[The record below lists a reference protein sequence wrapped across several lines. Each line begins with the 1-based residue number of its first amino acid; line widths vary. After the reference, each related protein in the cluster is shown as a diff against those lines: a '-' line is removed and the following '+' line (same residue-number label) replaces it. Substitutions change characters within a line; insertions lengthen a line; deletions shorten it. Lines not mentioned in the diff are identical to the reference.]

1 MFKIITLPFDEDME
15 EFDQDRLEREFL
27 FALKNCEIK
36 KYKPELVEVDGR
48 YYWTVFLEYEKVKKI
63 ESEHTS
69 FQQNGELKKNQ
80 NLEKKSLPEAEL
92 QTKKEVELYKIL
104 REWRREQSDD
114 LGYPPYIIASN
125 RLLVEI
131 IKARPKNSSELSKIK
146 GMGEKK
152 TREYGREI
160 LLILEN
166 FFEAD
171 D

>member
-36 KYKPELVEVDGR
+36 KYKPELVEIDGR
-48 YYWTVFLEYEKVKKI
+48 YYWTVFFEYEKIKKI
-63 ESEHTS
+63 EDGHNS

>member
-27 FALKNCEIK
+27 FALKDSEIK
-36 KYKPELVEVDGR
+36 KYKPELVEIDGR
-48 YYWTVFLEYEKVKKI
+48 YYWTVFVEYEKIKKK
-63 ESEHTS
+63 ESENAS
-69 FQQNGELKKNQ
+69 FQKNGEFRKNQ

-92 QTKKEVELYKIL
+92 QTKKELELYRVL

-131 IKARPKNSSELSKIK
+131 VKARPKNSLELSKIK

-152 TREYGREI
+152 TKEYGREI

-166 FFEAD
+166 FYEASD
-171 D
+171 

>member
-27 FALKNCEIK
+27 FALKNSEIK
-36 KYKPELVEVDGR
+36 KYKPELVEIDGR

-63 ESEHTS
+63 EDEHNS

>member
-36 KYKPELVEVDGR
+36 KYKPELVEIDGR

-63 ESEHTS
+63 ESEHNS

-92 QTKKEVELYKIL
+92 QTKKEVE
-104 REWRREQSDD
+104 
-114 LGYPPYIIASN
+114 PYIIASN

>member
-27 FALKNCEIK
+27 FALKDSEIK
-36 KYKPELVEVDGR
+36 KYKPELVEIDGR
-48 YYWTVFLEYEKVKKI
+48 YYWTVFVEYEKIKKK
-63 ESEHTS
+63 ESENVS
-69 FQQNGELKKNQ
+69 FQKNGEFRKNQ

-92 QTKKEVELYKIL
+92 QTKKELELYRVL

-131 IKARPKNSSELSKIK
+131 VKARPKNSLELSKIK

-152 TREYGREI
+152 TKEYGRGI

-166 FFEAD
+166 FYEASD
-171 D
+171 

>member
-36 KYKPELVEVDGR
+36 KYKPELVEIDGR

-63 ESEHTS
+63 EDEHNS